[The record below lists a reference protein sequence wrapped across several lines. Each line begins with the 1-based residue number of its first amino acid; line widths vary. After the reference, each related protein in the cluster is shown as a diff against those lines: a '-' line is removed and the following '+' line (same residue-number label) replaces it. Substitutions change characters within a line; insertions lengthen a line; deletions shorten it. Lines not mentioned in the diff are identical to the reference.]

1 MATYPSGYSGASA
14 ILMVQDNCDE
24 YTYPLPATILRFL
37 NKGLEE
43 TNRVLNGVLNWDVYP
58 TVALQTYIQLNSN
71 VQYVESANFSS
82 GANNANGFITS
93 SSPLVAGSLVYPM
106 FQLEQGSFND
116 AAAGFPAV
124 GFGPPQAYFIY
135 SDQGYA
141 PTTTLPAPSAPTL
154 TTTSGTSTVAET
166 VYVENT
172 YVNANGETTPSP
184 DSSQA
189 VTTAQQVVN
198 ISPSGVSNATGYNT
212 YAALTANGTYYLQNT
227 SGPTALGTP
236 YTLPSTILTS
246 GTAAP
251 SSNTATGS
259 GQGGA
264 QFLQLYPSAMIG
276 QVNVYH
282 RGRPSLWTSATSGT
296 DFTNIDTSLQ
306 EAAVVWATIRT
317 LRNRSRYDDAKDWQA
332 DLDRMMASMQES
344 AMRRTRPKSSRVRD
358 VVGRSYPSGPWWQ

>member
-1 MATYPSGYSGASA
+1 MAVPQGYSGSTA
-14 ILMVQDNCDE
+14 IAMVQRNCDE
-24 YTYPLPATILRFL
+24 YTYPTTTDILAFL
-37 NKGLEE
+37 NAGLEQVE
-43 TNRVLNGVLNWDVYP
+43 RLLNGIFAWSVYP
-58 TVALQTYIQLNSN
+58 TVAMQTYIQLNDDI
-71 VQYVESANFSS
+71 QYIESCNFSS

-93 SSPLVAGSLVYPM
+93 SSPLAAGSLVYPM

-212 YAALTANGTYYLQNT
+212 YAALTANGTYHLQNT

-251 SSNTATGS
+251 SSNTATGA
-259 GQGGA
+259 GAGGA
-264 QFLQLYPSAMIG
+264 MFMQLYPAAMIG
-276 QVNVYH
+276 QVNVYA
-282 RGRPSLWTSATSGT
+282 RVRPQLWADATTSSW
-296 DFTNIDTSLQ
+296 TNLDTSLQ
-306 EAAVVWATIRT
+306 EAVILWATYRV
-317 LRNRSRYDDAKDWQA
+317 LRNRSRYDDAKEWLA
-332 DLDRMMASMQES
+332 DFNAAIESMKES
-344 AMRRTRPKSSRVRD
+344 AMRRTRPKSGSVRD
-358 VVGRSYPSGPWWQ
+358 VVGRAYPNGPWWH